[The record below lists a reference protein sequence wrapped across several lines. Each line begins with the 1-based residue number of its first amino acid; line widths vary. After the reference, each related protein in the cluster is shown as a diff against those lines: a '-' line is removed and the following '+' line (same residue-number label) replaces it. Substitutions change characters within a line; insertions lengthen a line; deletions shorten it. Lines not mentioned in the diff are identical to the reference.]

1 MPNRASK
8 LSRQKAASLSVVDSW
23 CAAAPLGAARRHA
36 QFINSAPHLGAR
48 RSVRASPDAVLTRS
62 QQLIEPKAPLAL
74 RLAAVLM
81 RGVVQLYSRQLF
93 FLSGA
98 PRALLSHAAP
108 FCIASAC
115 A

>member
-23 CAAAPLGAARRHA
+23 CDAAPLGAARRHA
-36 QFINSAPHLGAR
+36 QFNSAPHLGAR
-48 RSVRASPDAVLTRS
+48 CSVRASPDAVLTRS

>member
-1 MPNRASK
+1 MRRGVPFDAATRRERRAV
-8 LSRQKAASLSVVDSW
+8 LAASD
-23 CAAAPLGAARRHA
+23 AFPRTG
-36 QFINSAPHLGAR
+36 
-48 RSVRASPDAVLTRS
+48 RSCLRS

-98 PRALLSHAAP
+98 PLALLMLCLLP
-108 FCIASAC
+108 C
-115 A
+115 AGVPC

>member
-1 MPNRASK
+1 MPSRAQK

-23 CAAAPLGAARRHA
+23 CAASARFELRAPDRCAGRLTRFLVRAPLLFH
-36 QFINSAPHLGAR
+36 SM
-48 RSVRASPDAVLTRS
+48 
-62 QQLIEPKAPLAL
+62 QLIEPKAPLAL

-98 PRALLSHAAP
+98 PLLLRSCSALALRLCSAA
-108 FCIASAC
+108 AGG
-115 A
+115 